1 MLTDTLPAGTKV
13 ALHGDGPYTIIG
25 SHVDAQGI
33 LVYALEEMRGYFW
46 PHDQVTPWQGPPKVD
61 IPQDASIPTEDT
73 PEKLQMMAE
82 VAKALNDEVIR
93 QAPTHVGD
101 TSLLDYDALA
111 HAAMDAIV
119 KRIMMDLAQ
128 FNAMAARIEE
138 ETAKN
143 G

>member
-1 MLTDTLPAGTKV
+1 MLSDVFPPGTKV
-13 ALHGDGPYTIIG
+13 LLHGDGPHTVAG
-25 SHVDAQGI
+25 SQRDQNGV

-46 PHDQVTPWQGPPKVD
+46 PADEVTLYQPPPQVKVPVD
-61 IPQDASIPTEDT
+61 TEIPIDDT
-73 PEKLQMMAE
+73 AERLELMGE

-111 HAAMDAIV
+111 RAAMDAIV
-119 KRIMMDLAQ
+119 KRMLMDMAALNVAAAQ
-128 FNAMAARIEE
+128 FEE
-138 ETAKN
+138 KVKD